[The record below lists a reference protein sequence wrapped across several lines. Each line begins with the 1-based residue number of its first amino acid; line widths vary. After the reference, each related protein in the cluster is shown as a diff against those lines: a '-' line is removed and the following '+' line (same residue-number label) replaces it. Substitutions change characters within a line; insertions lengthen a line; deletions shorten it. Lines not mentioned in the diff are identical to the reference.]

1 MLKELLN
8 TMREQVRARAARR
21 VPRQPSSSS
30 SSSSK
35 SSCCCW
41 RPERVP

>member
-35 SSCCCW
+35 SSSCCW